1 MLVRLHKILV
11 TSMYKDIA
19 EIKMKAGHG
28 KGKVKDFAI
37 RPLL

>member
-1 MLVRLHKILV
+1 MHE
-11 TSMYKDIA
+11 DIA
-19 EIKMKAGHG
+19 EIKMKAGYG